1 MIAYGHRIATTNT
14 VSSAQTQKPSTKA
27 TTVAGVSQEGIGLL
41 TAAAPSWPWT
51 GTGCDS
57 ASYHNGAAASR
68 STVGSVHATRRRSV
82 TAAIW
87 SSPHRSDEGLR
98 GVLVVHTNEVISRNT
113 KDASE
118 FAKHIEM
125 RTFHTSIFEAR
136 NNVLAHPKKAGKLLL
151 CPAQLYTTIAY
162 TLPKR

>member
-68 STVGSVHATRRRSV
+68 STRMEVYTPPDAEASPLPYGHRPTAATRGSVGSSSYIPTR
-82 TAAIW
+82 
-87 SSPHRSDEGLR
+87 
-98 GVLVVHTNEVISRNT
+98 
-113 KDASE
+113 
-118 FAKHIEM
+118 
-125 RTFHTSIFEAR
+125 
-136 NNVLAHPKKAGKLLL
+136 
-151 CPAQLYTTIAY
+151 
-162 TLPKR
+162 